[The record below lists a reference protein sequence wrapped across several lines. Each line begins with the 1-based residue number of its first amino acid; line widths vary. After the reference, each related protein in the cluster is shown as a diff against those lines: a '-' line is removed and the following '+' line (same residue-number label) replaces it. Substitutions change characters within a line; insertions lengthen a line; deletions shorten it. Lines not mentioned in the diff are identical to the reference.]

1 MNNPG
6 IYILTSPS
14 GKQYVGRDVNLP
26 SRVNRHMNVACPGCP
41 HIHSAIQKHG
51 GDAFSV
57 EIIRYPGIS
66 EKALNAVERWK
77 IKQLQTLAPKGYN
90 LTEGGEG
97 AGIPSE
103 ETRQKIREKTRRQV
117 VDGTH
122 NFLGDKNP
130 VHQRVADGTHN
141 FLDGE
146 ISRRTQRKRIADGIH
161 HFIGDKNPNYK
172 RVADGTH
179 NFLDG
184 EIQRRS
190 NKKRLK
196 EGTHHLL
203 GNNHW
208 KRKKRQKAEWCY
220 IIAVSRFYYE
230 IHDYTLKRRAEFLS
244 KDIPDTSTAVQEYLF

>member
-1 MNNPG
+1 MKNPG
-6 IYILTSPS
+6 IYILTSPT

-41 HIHSAIQKHG
+41 HIHKAIQKYG
-51 GDAFSV
+51 ADAFSV

-117 VDGTH
+117 ADGTH
-122 NFLGDKNP
+122 NMLGDKNP
-130 VHQRVADGTHN
+130 VHQRVANGTHN
-141 FLDGE
+141 LL
-146 ISRRTQRKRIADGIH
+146 
-161 HFIGDKNPNYK
+161 GDSNPSHK

-179 NFLDG
+179 HFLDSEFQRRTNKKRVTDGTHNFLGG

-190 NKKRLK
+190 NKKRIK

-220 IIAVSRFYYE
+220 IIALSRFWYE

-244 KDIPDTSTAVQEYLF
+244 KDIPDTSNAEQTYLF